1 MHDPDDILDV
11 AGLGAIL
18 ILSRILLI
26 LLLLAVPFTVSADDS
41 EVKERLGEELFA
53 RYQNALLSQKDA
65 VKNVEMEVL
74 MEGKIPRLKKEGKM
88 SALKRVSAV
97 GGVTWKLLGF
107 WGDDTVK
114 KEVMARYMQ
123 AEQEAAN
130 GNSEK
135 SNSEKPE
142 KSEKPDKSDKSKNAD
157 ISITPDNYNF
167 KYKGLNERDNRQV
180 HIFEL
185 KPKHKR
191 LGLFK
196 GELWLDPETCL
207 PVRESGRLVK
217 NPSVFIKKMEFVR
230 DYEIRDGVAY
240 LKRMESQTQTRIVGK
255 AELNIEYAP
264 VTKRQLTAD
273 EAVEEA
279 RAAKLQ

>member
-1 MHDPDDILDV
+1 MHDPDDILEV
-11 AGLGAIL
+11 ASLGAIL
-18 ILSRILLI
+18 ILSRILLV
-26 LLLLAVPFTVSADDS
+26 LLLLAVPFTLSADDS

-135 SNSEKPE
+135 SNSEKSDSE
-142 KSEKPDKSDKSKNAD
+142 KSKKED
-157 ISITPDNYNF
+157 IGITPDNYNF
-167 KYKGLNERDNRQV
+167 KYKGLNERNNRQV

-207 PVRESGRLVK
+207 PVREAGRLVK

-264 VTKRQLTAD
+264 VTKRELTAE

-279 RAAKLQ
+279 RSAKLR